1 MCIGIR
7 DHRYTIAVWQKFRE
21 TPPPRWG
28 KPPKRPDPELGDSL
42 AVGLI
47 WESGGRSGISE
58 SWSDSP
64 AKRIK
69 VESLLPTVL
78 WELERRA
85 DSADQ
90 RRKQEELAATERE
103 RLQAEAERRARIVHA
118 ENVRAETLRDQH
130 RRWRDAIGLREFLA
144 AMGRAIDNLTDE
156 SQKTAASA
164 WRDWCQAYVDTTVDP
179 LGQSLATPDIREWT
193 HDERNDLEKKILRQ
207 LKREKERS
215 SGG

>member
-1 MCIGIR
+1 VCIGIR
-7 DHRYTIAVWQKFRE
+7 GHRYTLAVWQKFRE

-28 KPPKRPDPELGDSL
+28 KPPKRPDPEFGESL

-85 DSADQ
+85 DSADR
-90 RRKQEELAATERE
+90 RRKQEELAAIERE

-156 SQKTAASA
+156 SQKTAATE
-164 WRDWCQAYVDTTVDP
+164 WRAWCQEYVDTVVDP
-179 LGQSLATPDIREWT
+179 LGQPLAMAEIREWT
-193 HDERNDLEKKILRQ
+193 HEERNTLEKRILRQ
-207 LKREKERS
+207 LQQEAKRS
-215 SGG
+215 AGG